1 MSLGQWLRSKV
12 FLKRNRPGDL
22 KNNTVSG
29 SSGISTKFENNS
41 LKKYLF
47 VAILALIVAPIA
59 YLLPEIQ
66 RWASATTWQT
76 ASNFDTAG
84 DVGLYGSSILD
95 NDGLISTTYY
105 DKTNT
110 KVKYAQRG
118 AGGTWMVEDVETLA
132 ADYTGGVNSD
142 RNTKFGIA
150 KDPSDNK
157 ISVAY
162 CEYASGGIPAWSE
175 LRIAHRVG
183 GGAGNCGTS
192 NNWQCSGAG
201 SAWNSAC
208 AMRMISLS
216 YSSTSTYPAL
226 SYIEGTTLK
235 IIEKYDGTNWTESS
249 VLTNAGLVYD
259 QNQTVLKYL
268 SNGAPIIFF
277 VQNDGGANNYV
288 KYTYRST
295 VDWTWSA
302 PATIM
307 SQAWNGAETEA
318 YSLSVIADGTT
329 PDLFNV

>member
-150 KDPSDNK
+150 KDPSDNNQLHTVNMQAVVFLRGRSFVLHTELVVEPE
-157 ISVAY
+157 IVERVIIGNVVEQDRRGIVRVR
-162 CEYASGGIPAWSE
+162 CE
-175 LRIAHRVG
+175 
-183 GGAGNCGTS
+183 
-192 NNWQCSGAG
+192 
-201 SAWNSAC
+201 
-208 AMRMISLS
+208 
-216 YSSTSTYPAL
+216 
-226 SYIEGTTLK
+226 
-235 IIEKYDGTNWTESS
+235 
-249 VLTNAGLVYD
+249 
-259 QNQTVLKYL
+259 
-268 SNGAPIIFF
+268 
-277 VQNDGGANNYV
+277 
-288 KYTYRST
+288 
-295 VDWTWSA
+295 
-302 PATIM
+302 
-307 SQAWNGAETEA
+307 
-318 YSLSVIADGTT
+318 
-329 PDLFNV
+329 